1 MKTPS
6 PAALSATLVVLI
18 GLALPC
24 TTAFAGVAPTRNAG
38 DLAAALAD
46 EGSAI
51 SGASFDAIPPNGS
64 PVAVSDTPLTSFPT
78 SGASYAVLSTGNA
91 TFADN
96 LNLSGSE
103 SENNGGGPVAGRGG
117 NDFDVVVLRL
127 GLNVPA
133 GANCMSFDFRFLT
146 EEFPE
151 HVGQQVNDA
160 FIAELDGS
168 SWTTSADG
176 TVTAPGNFAFDP
188 SGRQI
193 SVNASGETSMSETE
207 GSGTTYDGATPLLRA
222 SRAITPGAHTL
233 FLSVFD
239 QGDAILDS
247 AAFLDDLVFTQEP
260 SGGCV
265 SGARRA
271 PEPVGPP
278 TLADLPLPRLGRTVN
293 VQTVSGEV
301 SVALRRTGGAGSIR
315 ASQKGLNF
323 VPLEQ
328 ARQIPTGSFVD
339 TRDGTVRLV
348 SRRVGGALTQT
359 GDFSS
364 GLFQVLQSRRRRA
377 RGLTDLELKGA
388 SFRRCL
394 GVEFGGGPLA
404 GPLVPASGSQLR
416 RRTIRRLRAR
426 ARGRFRSGGRHSA
439 ATVRGTAWSIADRCD
454 GTLTKVTRGSV
465 VVRDFRRKRNVVVRA
480 GKSYLAKARR
490 R

>member
-1 MKTPS
+1 M
-6 PAALSATLVVLI
+6 
-18 GLALPC
+18 
-24 TTAFAGVAPTRNAG
+24 
-38 DLAAALAD
+38 AD

-51 SGASFDAIPPNGS
+51 SGASFDTIPPSGS
-64 PVAVSDTPLTSFPT
+64 PVAVSDSPLTSFPT
-78 SGASYAVLSTGNA
+78 NGASYAVLATGNA

-103 SENNGGGPVAGRGG
+103 SENNGGGQVPGRGG

-127 GLNVPA
+127 ALNVPA
-133 GANCMSFDFRFLT
+133 GANCVSFDFRFLT

-193 SVNASGETSMSETE
+193 SVNASGETSMSETH

-222 SRAITPGAHTL
+222 SKSVTPGAHTL

-271 PEPVGPP
+271 PEPVGQA
-278 TLADLPLPRLGRTVN
+278 TLADLPAPTLGRTVN
-293 VQTVSGEV
+293 VQAVSGEV
-301 SVALRRTGGAGSIR
+301 RVALPRRDGAGSIR
-315 ASQKGLNF
+315 ASQKGRDF

-348 SRRVGGALTQT
+348 SRRVGRGALTQT

-377 RGLTDLELKGA
+377 RGLTELELKGA

-394 GVEFGGGPLA
+394 GVDLGGGPLG
-404 GPLVPASGSQLR
+404 GPLVPASASQLSR
-416 RRTIRRLRAR
+416 RAIRRLRAQ

-439 ATVRGTAWSIADRCD
+439 ATVRGTQWSIADRCD
-454 GTLTKVTRGSV
+454 GTLTKVTRGVV

-480 GKSYLAKARR
+480 GKSYLAKARPR
-490 R
+490 RR